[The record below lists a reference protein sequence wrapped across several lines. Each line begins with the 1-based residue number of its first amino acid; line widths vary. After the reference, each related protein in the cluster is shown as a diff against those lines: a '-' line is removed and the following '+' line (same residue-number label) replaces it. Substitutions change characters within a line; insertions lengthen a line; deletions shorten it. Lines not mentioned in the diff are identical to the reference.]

1 MAPGKTKKSKKAS
14 AVPLQPPP
22 PPPPPLDFS
31 YAIPEAELAP
41 DHGYSIFNE
50 PLDAPYEED
59 KEFAPAPTSASAAA
73 ARRRAASRASEPP
86 VTVPLPATATSIPAV
101 AAISTSTSTSI
112 PASVAPIDPAAA
124 AVFSYLDQ
132 PLDEQMQMRPS
143 AHSRKA
149 SEPVVP
155 RAPRPKD
162 HSRKASLSQLLRTVS
177 GGSSSSATAKEK
189 DKDKEKEKDKERER
203 EKERDLSPSR
213 SSSVSKESEYQPVTP
228 PDMLFDP
235 INLHIPGSKGMAKS
249 HMAGSY
255 MTDTESLLEGPT
267 SAAPAFMNFSHPES
281 FYVPKSMLSYSMA
294 PPPPTKHHHHH
305 HHPQQQQQQQHLPHA
320 DKAPTTEASRRR
332 SQASVPE
339 QFEWTAVPETPHHVY
354 RKFERL
360 NHRVLRHLQEEIA
373 QLEDDLIT
381 IDDIDAAR
389 AGASGSRASSRQ
401 KQLAAKYRDQIQDYS
416 ILQNKRT
423 DLLDKIMLKTDQY
436 NRALCSFSK
445 VIKNLPAASD
455 DDVDAY
461 RAFLRSPAGASTK
474 GERKLLDQ
482 RADLVTMAPR
492 PASALHSNP
501 LYSTVAAIFAA
512 ILFPLLAFG
521 AITEFFGRIVVVSF
535 VAGSFAWWASNGPP
549 GHDYLIEPQDGWKC
563 AVIYFGFMTM
573 AALLL

>member
-1 MAPGKTKKSKKAS
+1 MAPGKSKKSKKAS
-14 AVPLQPPP
+14 IVPLQPPP
-22 PPPPPLDFS
+22 PPPPPPAVSGSSLDFS

-41 DHGYSIFNE
+41 DHHGYSIFNE

-59 KEFAPAPTSASAAA
+59 KEFAASSSSAA
-73 ARRRAASRASEPP
+73 ARRRAASRASEPA
-86 VTVPLPATATSIPAV
+86 VALPATAAPI
-101 AAISTSTSTSI
+101 STSI
-112 PASVAPIDPAAA
+112 PAASIPTSIPAPPPISTSAAPIEPAA
-124 AVFSYLDQ
+124 AVFSYLDH
-132 PLDEQMQMRPS
+132 PLDEQMQMKPPS
-143 AHSRKA
+143 LHSRKA
-149 SEPVVP
+149 SEPVLP

-162 HSRKASLSQLLRTVS
+162 HTRKASLSQLLRTVS
-177 GGSSSSATAKEK
+177 GGSSSTA
-189 DKDKEKEKDKERER
+189 KDKEKD
-203 EKERDLSPSR
+203 KERDLSPSR
-213 SSSVSKESEYQPVTP
+213 SSSASKESEYQPITP

-235 INLHIPGSKGMAKS
+235 INLNIPGTKGMSKS

-255 MTDTESLLEGPT
+255 MTDSESLLEGPT
-267 SAAPAFMNFSHPES
+267 SAAPAFMSFSHPES
-281 FYVPKSMLSYSMA
+281 FYMPKSMLSYSMA
-294 PPPPTKHHHHH
+294 PPPPTKQ
-305 HHPQQQQQQQHLPHA
+305 QQQQQQQHS
-320 DKAPTTEASRRR
+320 DRAPATEASRRR
-332 SQASVPE
+332 SQVSVPE
-339 QFEWTAVPETPHHVY
+339 QFEWTTTPETPHHVY

-373 QLEDDLIT
+373 QLEDDLLT
-381 IDDIDAAR
+381 IDDIEAAR

-401 KQLAAKYRDQIQDYS
+401 KQLAAKYRDQIQDHS
-416 ILQNKRT
+416 VLRNKRT
-423 DLLDKIMLKTDQY
+423 DLLDKVILKTDQY

-455 DDVDAY
+455 DDIDAY

-474 GERKLLDQ
+474 SERKLLDQ
-482 RADLVTMAPR
+482 RSDLVTMAPR

-563 AVIYFGFMTM
+563 AVIYFGFMTI